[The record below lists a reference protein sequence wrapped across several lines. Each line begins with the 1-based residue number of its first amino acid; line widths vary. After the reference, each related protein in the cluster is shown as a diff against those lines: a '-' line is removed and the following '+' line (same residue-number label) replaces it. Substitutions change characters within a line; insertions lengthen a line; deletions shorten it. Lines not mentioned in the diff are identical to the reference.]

1 MLLQK
6 YEAMFQGPHLDL
18 FGQMSTKLLSPP
30 VDPITKV
37 AVLRK
42 DNVTVHIENYE
53 NLDSKLSVSVH
64 KLFDILVLLLSQQN
78 QFRNKAQI
86 YDTIV
91 NCSLDDYMAL
101 CAIPPTKASRDET
114 RMQVKKDLEM
124 LSRISI
130 SWNVN
135 NETKRKKQDILP
147 QYWNKKLF
155 TFCGIKKGVI
165 TANFTEELT
174 SYLSN
179 SFVTR
184 FPTTLL
190 TLDQRNANSYYIGKK
205 LTYHY
210 GLRSNVRRETNSCI
224 SVSSLLSA
232 TPDIPYQRIID
243 QDPGHWSRRIRVP
256 LEKALRSLEDTKIID
271 SWGYCFAKRQP
282 ISSLDDVASTFY
294 NFSKL
299 YIFFEIK
306 DFPPPE
312 KQVKGN
318 KHKERNSSNGK

>member
-1 MLLQK
+1 
-6 YEAMFQGPHLDL
+6 MFQGPHLDL

-53 NLDSKLSVSVH
+53 NLDSELSVSVH

-135 NETKRKKQDILP
+135 NERHAI
-147 QYWNKKLF
+147 YM
-155 TFCGIKKGVI
+155 GAVVG
-165 TANFTEELT
+165 
-174 SYLSN
+174 
-179 SFVTR
+179 R
-184 FPTTLL
+184 
-190 TLDQRNANSYYIGKK
+190 
-205 LTYHY
+205 
-210 GLRSNVRRETNSCI
+210 
-224 SVSSLLSA
+224 
-232 TPDIPYQRIID
+232 
-243 QDPGHWSRRIRVP
+243 
-256 LEKALRSLEDTKIID
+256 
-271 SWGYCFAKRQP
+271 
-282 ISSLDDVASTFY
+282 
-294 NFSKL
+294 
-299 YIFFEIK
+299 
-306 DFPPPE
+306 
-312 KQVKGN
+312 
-318 KHKERNSSNGK
+318 